1 MRRLFLTLAS
11 MFLAACGTRV
21 SYVPLN
27 PAPRAM
33 KARSMA
39 EVEVFTSSTPSR
51 PFTEVGMI
59 ESQQESMYSGDSPQQ
74 VFFKL
79 RAEAAQRGCE
89 ALIVS
94 SNDGVHGDS
103 WSAGG
108 GAVRTLKGYRGTCI
122 VYKDSP
128 QAPAEAPKA
137 TASEQP

>member
-1 MRRLFLTLAS
+1 VRRLTLTLVS
-11 MFLAACGTRV
+11 VFLVGCGTKV
-21 SYVPLN
+21 VYMPLN
-27 PAPRAM
+27 ASPRAM
-33 KARSMA
+33 KARALS

-74 VFFKL
+74 VFFRM

-94 SNDGVHGDS
+94 SNDGVHGDG
-103 WSAGG
+103 WKHG

-122 VYKDSP
+122 VYNDGP
-128 QAPAEAPKA
+128 RAPAEAPEA